1 MKNSIRTSPQ
11 RLGEKLIEIR
21 NHLNLSQSEMLNKL
35 GFQDILYR
43 SNISQYELGRREP
56 PLLILLRYAQL
67 AGVSVDFLIDDNL
80 ELPSFFHNKN

>member
-1 MKNSIRTSPQ
+1 MKNSFRTSPQ

-21 NHLNLSQSEMLNKL
+21 NHLNLSQSEMLIKL